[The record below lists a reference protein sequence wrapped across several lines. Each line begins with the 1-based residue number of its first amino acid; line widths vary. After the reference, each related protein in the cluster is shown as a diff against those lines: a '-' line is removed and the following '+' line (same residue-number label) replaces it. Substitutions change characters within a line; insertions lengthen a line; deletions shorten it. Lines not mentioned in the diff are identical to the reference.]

1 MAIVKATARTRGGKK
16 LKQAVDQAKRA
27 QSVKELAVGF
37 FNTARYPDGTAVTN
51 VAAWNEFGTRS
62 IPERPFFR
70 QAIKTMKPK
79 VDRFLERR
87 VDPKEMVVDRQLA
100 GQVGELAKAEI
111 QTSIRNLHQPPN
123 SPVTIRGGWVSTP
136 SGKPYLVKGKGS
148 SNPLIDT
155 GFMRI
160 STSYQIKD

>member
-1 MAIVKATARTRGGKK
+1 MNIKVTARTTGGRK
-16 LKQAVDQAKRA
+16 LQQTLTKAKQAR
-27 QSVKELAVGF
+27 SVKELAVGF
-37 FNTARYPDGTAVTN
+37 FNTARYPDGTPVTN
-51 VAAWNEFGTRS
+51 VAAWNEFGTRT
-62 IPERPFFR
+62 IPERPYFR
-70 QAIKTMKPK
+70 QAIKTMTPK
-79 VDRFLERR
+79 VDRFLHRR
-87 VDPKEMVVDRQLA
+87 VDPKTPVVDRPLA

-111 QTSIRNLHQPPN
+111 QTSIRNLRQPPN